1 MLSSEVRRQDAYCGL
16 AISWEGVETA
26 WGWLKLSS
34 PEKAAEVKEFFATRT
49 KPCFVRALQQ
59 SLEWVDIN
67 ANWVR
72 SIREEKS
79 FEEVV
84 KEMARKNY

>member
-1 MLSSEVRRQDAYCGL
+1 MGKQSNSIWVPASD
-16 AISWEGVETA
+16 
-26 WGWLKLSS
+26 KLSS
-34 PEKAAEVKEFFATRT
+34 PEKAAEIEEFFATRT

-72 SIREEKS
+72 SVQDEKS